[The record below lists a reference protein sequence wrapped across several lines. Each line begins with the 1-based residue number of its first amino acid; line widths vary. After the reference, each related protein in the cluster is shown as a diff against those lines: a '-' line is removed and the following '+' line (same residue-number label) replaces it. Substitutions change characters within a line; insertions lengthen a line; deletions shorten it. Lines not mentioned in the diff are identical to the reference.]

1 MKNEIK
7 KFIVSCS
14 DWEFEVDAENSKS
27 ASMCGLIMAIKKF
40 GNNLLLSTTIM
51 VKEIRN
57 SNKKIIFNYDFF
69 SMHETLSKLGL
80 NDLAE
85 GIKTI
90 SDLGIERE
98 LSVAS

>member
-1 MKNEIK
+1 MKSEIK

-14 DWEFEVDAENSKS
+14 DWEFEIDAENSES

-40 GNNLLLSTTIM
+40 GNSLLLSTTIM
-51 VKEIRN
+51 VKEVRN
-57 SNKKIIFNYDFF
+57 SNKKIIFDYDFF
-69 SMHETLSKLGL
+69 CMHKTLSKLGL
-80 NDLAE
+80 EDLAE

-90 SDLGIERE
+90 SDLGIEKE

>member
-1 MKNEIK
+1 MKSEIK

-14 DWEFEVDAENSKS
+14 DWEFEVDAEDSQS
-27 ASMCGLIMAIKKF
+27 ASISALIIAIKKF

-80 NDLAE
+80 DDLAE
-85 GIKTI
+85 GMKTI
-90 SDLGIERE
+90 SDLGIGKE
-98 LSVAS
+98 LSIAS